1 MTKSSKFL
9 CAMYTKKNKFVKCF
23 WLFCLWR
30 KLLVNQWKGQI
41 MLKLYKG
48 KGINILDCQGQC
60 YDVAP
65 NVQSIKK
72 RAVSYILKESPKA
85 YTTSWLLLSLNL
97 SLASTCKIL
106 IITNVIE
113 IYRWSEK
120 VISYV

>member
-72 RAVSYILKESPKA
+72 KSCKLYFKRIPQSLY
-85 YTTSWLLLSLNL
+85 YLL
-97 SLASTCKIL
+97 AFA
-106 IITNVIE
+106 
-113 IYRWSEK
+113 
-120 VISYV
+120 